1 MVQRTDTTN
10 ERLACVLEGIDEL
23 MEWAKTDAEHAT
35 ENEAYGTADDDRRRL
50 SNLIEARRLLQD
62 CKR

>member
-1 MVQRTDTTN
+1 MD
-10 ERLACVLEGIDEL
+10 
-23 MEWAKTDAEHAT
+23 WAKADAEHAT
-35 ENEAYGTADDDRRRL
+35 DCEAYQTADDDRQRL